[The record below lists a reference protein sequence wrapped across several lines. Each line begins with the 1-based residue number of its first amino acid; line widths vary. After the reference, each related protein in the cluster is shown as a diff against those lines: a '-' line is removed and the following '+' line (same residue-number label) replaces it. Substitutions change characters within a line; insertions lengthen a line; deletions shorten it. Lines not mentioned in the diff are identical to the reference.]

1 MQAARKQSTQT
12 TPRVGVVGLGY
23 VGLPVAVAFGK
34 QLGEV
39 VGFDISERR
48 VKQLNAG
55 VDVTGEVEP
64 ADLQACGVYFS
75 TNPRALAGCDFYI
88 VTVPTP
94 IDATRKPDLRAL
106 KAASETVGSVM
117 RAGAT
122 VVYESTVYPGV
133 TEEICGPILEEASG
147 LRSGVDFKLGYSP
160 ERINPGDRVHRFE
173 TIIKVVSGQD
183 EDALADVAE
192 LYEKVVSAGVHRA
205 SSIRVAE
212 AAKVIENTQRDLN
225 IALMNELS
233 VVFDRLDIDTLE
245 VLAAA
250 KTKWNFL
257 PFHPGLVG
265 GHCIGVDPYYLTSK
279 AEQAGVHPQVILAGR
294 RTNDGMAA
302 FVVERTVKEL
312 IAADKPM
319 RGAKIGVVGVTF
331 KENVPDVR
339 NSRVPE
345 ICKGLQDYGAQ
356 VTVFDPLADPNEVSG
371 EYGLNLGELG
381 QLEGSDAI
389 LFAVPHDGLAAT
401 VAAFSEHENTAVL
414 IDVKGAVSRSS
425 VANGVRYWRL

>member
-1 MQAARKQSTQT
+1 MQAATKVSQERIPK
-12 TPRVGVVGLGY
+12 VGVIGLGY

-34 QLGEV
+34 KLGDV

-55 VDVTGEVEP
+55 VDVTKEV
-64 ADLQACGVYFS
+64 DSQSLQDCGVYFS
-75 TNPRALAGCDFYI
+75 TNPRALVGCDFYI

-106 KAASETVGSVM
+106 KLASETVGSVM
-117 RAGAT
+117 RSGAI

-133 TEEICGPILEEASG
+133 TEEVCGPILEEASG
-147 LRSGVDFKLGYSP
+147 LRCGVDFKLGYSP
-160 ERINPGDRVHRFE
+160 ERINPGDKVHRLE
-173 TIIKVVSGQD
+173 TITKVVSGQD
-183 EDALADVAE
+183 EDALADVAA
-192 LYEKVVSAGVHRA
+192 LYEQVVSAGVHRA

-233 VVFDRLDIDTLE
+233 VVFDRLEIDTQE

-294 RTNDGMAA
+294 RTNDGMAS

-312 IAADKPM
+312 IAACKPI
-319 RGAKIGVVGVTF
+319 RGSKVAVVGVTF

-345 ICKGLQDYGAQ
+345 ICKGLEEYGAE
-356 VTVFDPLADPNEVSG
+356 VLVFDPLADPNEVAG
-371 EYGLNLGELG
+371 EYGLKLGELS

-389 LFAVPHDGLAAT
+389 LFAVPHEGLSESV
-401 VAAFSEHENTAVL
+401 VAMLNHENTAVL
-414 IDVKGAVSRSS
+414 VDVKGAVSKSS

>member
-1 MQAARKQSTQT
+1 MLAEKSQT
-12 TPRVGVVGLGY
+12 SSQGPRVGVIGLGY

-34 QLGEV
+34 QLGDV

-55 VDVTGEVEP
+55 VDTTGEVQDD
-64 ADLQACGVYFS
+64 DLASCEVYFT
-75 TNPRALAGCDFYI
+75 TNPRALVGCDFYI

-94 IDATRKPDLRAL
+94 IDSTRKPDLRAL
-106 KAASETVGSVM
+106 KSASSTVGSVM
-117 RAGAT
+117 RAGAI

-147 LRSGVDFKLGYSP
+147 LRMGVDFKLGYSP

-173 TIIKVVSGQD
+173 TIVKVVSGQD
-183 EDALADVAE
+183 EDALADIAE
-192 LYEKVVSAGVHRA
+192 LYEGVVKAGVHRA

-233 VVFDRLDIDTLE
+233 VVFDRLDIDTID
-245 VLAAA
+245 VLTAAQ
-250 KTKWNFL
+250 TKWNFL
-257 PFHPGLVG
+257 PFYPGLVG

-302 FVVERTVKEL
+302 FVVERTIKEL
-312 IAADKPM
+312 IAADKPI
-319 RGAKIGVVGVTF
+319 RDAKIAVVGVTF

-339 NSRVPE
+339 NSRIPE
-345 ICKGLQDYGAQ
+345 ICRSLVEYGAK
-356 VTVFDPLADPNEVSG
+356 VSVFDPLADPNEVAG
-371 EYGLNLGELG
+371 EYGLSLAEF
-381 QLEGSDAI
+381 QQIQGSDAI
-389 LFAVPHDGLAAT
+389 LFAVPHDGLAES
-401 VAAFSEHENTAVL
+401 VASFTEHENTAVL
-414 IDVKGAVSRSS
+414 IDVKGAVSKSS

>member
-1 MQAARKQSTQT
+1 MQAATRVSQERIPK
-12 TPRVGVVGLGY
+12 VGVIGLGY

-34 QLGEV
+34 KLGDV

-55 VDVTGEVEP
+55 VDVTKEVQ
-64 ADLQACGVYFS
+64 AQDLEECGVYFS
-75 TNPRALAGCDFYI
+75 TNPRSLVGCDFYI

-106 KAASETVGSVM
+106 KLASETVGSVM
-117 RAGAT
+117 RSGAI

-133 TEEICGPILEEASG
+133 TEEVCGPILEEASG
-147 LRSGVDFKLGYSP
+147 LRCGVDFKLGYSP
-160 ERINPGDRVHRFE
+160 ERINPGDKVHRLE
-173 TIIKVVSGQD
+173 TITKVVSGQD
-183 EDALADVAE
+183 EDALADIAG
-192 LYEKVVSAGVHRA
+192 LYEQIVNAGVHRA

-233 VVFDRLDIDTLE
+233 VVFDRLEIDTQE

-294 RTNDGMAA
+294 RTNDGMAS

-312 IAADKPM
+312 IAARKPI
-319 RGAKIGVVGVTF
+319 RGSRVAVVGVTF

-345 ICKGLQDYGAQ
+345 ICKGLEEYG
-356 VTVFDPLADPNEVSG
+356 VEVLVFDPYADPNEVAG
-371 EYGLNLGELG
+371 EYGLKLGELS
-381 QLEGSDAI
+381 QLEGSDAV
-389 LFAVPHDGLAAT
+389 LFAVPHDGL
-401 VAAFSEHENTAVL
+401 SESVTAMLAHENTAVL
-414 IDVKGAVSRSS
+414 VDVKGAVAKSS
-425 VANGVRYWRL
+425 VPNGVRYWRL